1 MKKSFYLSAYAFAL
15 LFSIGMLFKLMHWP
29 IANILI
35 VSSVQRSLIGN
46 RCLVP
51 ILVLRSL
58 IAVGVIIGVVGA
70 DILALIVYP
79 VLI

>member
-35 VSSVQRSLIGN
+35 VSSVAVLNLFVLPTWLIDKF
-46 RCLVP
+46 R
-51 ILVLRSL
+51 
-58 IAVGVIIGVVGA
+58 GV
-70 DILALIVYP
+70 
-79 VLI
+79 